1 VATNE
6 TPDGARTQTERSCLA
21 RLCEMDRSLGEMEPA
36 LPEDVRAIGT
46 EARRGVSFW
55 LQRLAQ
61 GGADLE
67 ALTAS
72 MADLAKLMDAL
83 TRRLL
88 LRPWNGEPQG
98 PRS

>member
-1 VATNE
+1 MA
-6 TPDGARTQTERSCLA
+6 ARDPADSRAQTERSCLA
-21 RLCEMDRSLGEMEPA
+21 RLAEMDRSLREMEPA
-36 LPEDVRAIGT
+36 LPEDVRPIGA

-61 GGADLE
+61 GGADLQ

-72 MADLAKLMDAL
+72 MADLAKLMEAL

-88 LRPWNGEPQG
+88 LEPWDGAPKG

>member
-1 VATNE
+1 MA
-6 TPDGARTQTERSCLA
+6 PRDDADSRTRTERSCLA
-21 RLCEMDRSLGEMEPA
+21 RLSEMDRTLREMEPA
-36 LPEDVRAIGT
+36 LPEDARPIGA

-72 MADLAKLMDAL
+72 MADLANLMEAL

-88 LRPWNGEPQG
+88 LQPWSGEPKG